1 MLPDFCLTNYT
12 LLGIMESTLT
22 KQVSATYAQQIYLH
36 WSEQNMLTKQSTEK
50 ENCRKTM
57 LQCDN
62 ARGCTLCPASRG
74 VGPRLMT
81 WSTKA
86 ALLSLKVVVFFGHDL
101 LYQLYLSLFL
111 PLSFFLSLFLFLSLQ
126 RLPLLEKKVLTCGLL
141 VLTSWLKWQQL
152 Q

>member
-57 LQCDN
+57 LQCYN
-62 ARGCTLCPASRG
+62 ATMRE
-74 VGPRLMT
+74 
-81 WSTKA
+81 A
-86 ALLSLKVVVFFGHDL
+86 ALSV
-101 LYQLYLSLFL
+101 Q
-111 PLSFFLSLFLFLSLQ
+111 PLAVSAH
-126 RLPLLEKKVLTCGLL
+126 G
-141 VLTSWLKWQQL
+141 
-152 Q
+152 